1 MPRALASGIFD
12 AFAGARPVRVWR
24 SEWEVESELFSRA
37 VSKSLSSSSTSKG
50 GCLLVFSFHFWCGV
64 GGLWWRRV
72 SGQGFP
78 ETDRSLQSRAEM
90 SQYVNDLWPGSPQHK
105 ESPSTSRS
113 GRSSRLSSASRSRSS
128 SGSSRSRSSGS
139 SRASS
144 RIRNRSWRRRSRSR
158 SWSGRRHQR
167 KYRRYSRSYSRSR
180 SRSRGRR
187 YRDRRYGP
195 SRRYGRSP
203 SRPRSRSRSSSR
215 GRLYYRRAYALP
227 RGRKYYRTLYPEE
240 RGSWRGG
247 SRGRSRTRSRS
258 PTPFRLSEKDR
269 MELLEIA
276 KANAAKALG
285 TTNFDLPASLR
296 KVLASKESNCGTAV
310 PNSDAKFELS
320 GKLGEDGTKN
330 PTEKPSQQKSI
341 AFSSNNSVAKPMLQ
355 KSAKATAEETSSG
368 SPKIDKKKSPYA
380 LWLPV

>member
-1 MPRALASGIFD
+1 
-12 AFAGARPVRVWR
+12 
-24 SEWEVESELFSRA
+24 
-37 VSKSLSSSSTSKG
+37 
-50 GCLLVFSFHFWCGV
+50 
-64 GGLWWRRV
+64 
-72 SGQGFP
+72 
-78 ETDRSLQSRAEM
+78 M

-105 ESPSTSRS
+105 ESPSTSLS

-144 RIRNRSWRRRSRSR
+144 RSRSRSRSRSWRRSRSR
-158 SWSGRRHQR
+158 SWSRRRHQR

-187 YRDRRYGP
+187 YRDRRYGA

-203 SRPRSRSRSSSR
+203 SRSRSR
-215 GRLYYRRAYALP
+215 GRSYYRRAYALP
-227 RGRKYYRTLYPEE
+227 RGRRYYGFGRTLYPEE

-296 KVLASKESNCGTAV
+296 KVLASKEMNCGTAV

-330 PTEKPSQQKSI
+330 PSEKPSQQKSI

-368 SPKIDKKKSPYA
+368 SPKIDKKKSPYG

>member
-1 MPRALASGIFD
+1 
-12 AFAGARPVRVWR
+12 
-24 SEWEVESELFSRA
+24 
-37 VSKSLSSSSTSKG
+37 
-50 GCLLVFSFHFWCGV
+50 
-64 GGLWWRRV
+64 
-72 SGQGFP
+72 
-78 ETDRSLQSRAEM
+78 QSRAEM

-144 RIRNRSWRRRSRSR
+144 RSRSRSWRRSRSR
-158 SWSGRRHQR
+158 SWSRRRHQR

-187 YRDRRYGP
+187 YRDRRYGA

-203 SRPRSRSRSSSR
+203 SRPRSRSRSRSR
-215 GRLYYRRAYALP
+215 GCSYYRRAYALP
-227 RGRKYYRTLYPEE
+227 RGRRYYGFGRTLYPEE

-285 TTNFDLPASLR
+285 TANFDLPASLR
-296 KVLASKESNCGTAV
+296 KVLASKETNCGTAV

-330 PTEKPSQQKSI
+330 PSEKTSQQKSI

-355 KSAKATAEETSSG
+355 KSAKATAEEISSG
-368 SPKIDKKKSPYA
+368 SPKIDKKKSPYG